1 MVQTS
6 CFSRRNVTHSQ
17 YYHVL
22 CMRLLSQPENRM
34 KSSYSTTSP
43 ATLTSLPP
51 IGSWFHSFEQL
62 LDRLRPHFARP
73 EPFQHARQYLQAVLS
88 DIPRKNGWQ
97 IAEQAQQAHPYGIQR
112 LLSQAVWDEDAVRD
126 EVRDL
131 VCSSLQPP
139 AQHPLFPV
147 LVLDESGCPKRGRH
161 SAGVAPQYCGLTGR
175 VENCQMG
182 VFLSCVTALGHGLI
196 DRELY
201 LPEAW
206 CQDQARRQA
215 AHIPETVTFQ
225 TKPELARQML
235 ERTLAAGLRPCW
247 VVADTVYGHS
257 TDLRLFL
264 EDHARPYALAVA
276 STEVVCAWTP
286 AGPRLADVATLA
298 HDLLAPQ
305 DWHRLSASLGTK
317 GERLFD
323 WARLPLLHHG
333 THDHRHWLVV
343 RRCLEDPHQLAYY
356 LVFALLDTPLYLMV
370 QAIGARWHIE
380 EDLQHSKGLGLDHGE
395 VRRYRGWY
403 RHLTLVLL
411 AAAFLLHLTVPEATR
426 TPPPPPEAES
436 EEVVPSSPTLIP
448 LTRQEVRH
456 VLARL
461 LWPLPCS
468 VSVVGPWSGW
478 RRRHQAQAQAA
489 HRRQRSR
496 ASPSPTLPTSPS
508 QA

>member
-1 MVQTS
+1 
-6 CFSRRNVTHSQ
+6 
-17 YYHVL
+17 
-22 CMRLLSQPENRM
+22 M
-34 KSSYSTTSP
+34 KPSYSTTSA

-62 LDRLRPHFARP
+62 LARLRPHFARP
-73 EPFQHARQYLQAVLS
+73 QPFQHARQYLQAVLS

-97 IAEQAQQAHPYGIQR
+97 IAEHAQQSHPYGIQR

-147 LVLDESGCPKRGRH
+147 LVLDESGCPKRGKH

-182 VFLSCVTALGHGLI
+182 VFLSCVTARGHGLI

-201 LPEAW
+201 LPEQW
-206 CQDQARRQA
+206 CTDAARRHA
-215 AHIPETVTFQ
+215 AHIPDHVSLQ
-225 TKPELARQML
+225 TKPELGRQML
-235 ERTLAAGLRPCW
+235 ERTLAAGLTVCW

-257 TDLRLFL
+257 SDLRLWL
-264 EDHARPYALAVA
+264 EQQALSYALAVP
-276 STEVVCAWTP
+276 SHEVLAVQTAT
-286 AGPRLADVATLA
+286 GPRLASVAHLVA
-298 HDLLAPQ
+298 ELVAPT
-305 DWHRLSASLGTK
+305 DWQRLTASDGTT
-317 GERLFD
+317 GPRLFD
-323 WARLPLLHHG
+323 WAQLPLLESASSSSESR
-333 THDHRHWLVV
+333 RHWLVV
-343 RRCLEDPHQLAYY
+343 RRCLEDPHELAYY
-356 LVFALLDTPLYLMV
+356 LVWAPLQAPLSLVV

-395 VRRYRGWY
+395 VRSYRGWY

-426 TPPPPPEAES
+426 TQSPPPPEAES
-436 EEVVPSSPTLIP
+436 EAVVPSSPSLIP

-468 VSVVGPWSGW
+468 VPLVWQWSGW
-478 RRRHQAQAQAA
+478 RRRHQGQAQAA

-496 ASPSPTLPTSPS
+496 ASPSPTLPTGPS